1 MTIPLSRIGTQ
12 WRRCTAFAALALML
26 PLVLSA
32 CGGTAATTAAPTTA
46 PAATTGGAGATSAPT
61 TSAATKPASTT
72 APAASAGATTAATT
86 AATTGAAATTA
97 GAPASGTAAGGMM
110 TTAAGADPRGPA
122 PAKRGGGG
130 TLHLLYWQA
139 PTILN
144 IHQAHGTKD
153 DAPSRVVTEP
163 LATESINSATPDVAI
178 LAKEIP
184 SVQNGELS
192 ADGTSVTWKLKD
204 GVKWSDG
211 TPFTSADVKATW
223 QYIMK
228 PENGATDIAT
238 FEPIA
243 SIDTPDATTV
253 KITFKAPTA
262 TWYFPFASQGWS
274 VLQKAQLDQ
283 CTNATNCPANN
294 NPIGTGPYKV
304 KSFNS
309 GDSAQ
314 FVINDNYREANAPFF
329 DAIDWKGGGD
339 AATAAK
345 AVQTGQVDFAWNL
358 QVDPATLKQ
367 LTDSGGKLDITPGG
381 GVEKVLINLS
391 DPRTEVNG
399 EVSSAMSKNP
409 FFSDPLVR
417 QAIAYLVDRDSIAKA
432 LYGPAGNATCNILP
446 SVPPQTVSKN
456 TTCSFDVNKA
466 NMLLDQAGWM
476 KGSDGI
482 RTKNG
487 VKFSVVFSSTV
498 NSVREKEEQV
508 MQQAFKQA
516 GIDMQIKNVDSSVFF
531 GQPDNPDQ
539 DARFQKDLQMYTS
552 SPTVPDG
559 GDWFKNW
566 ITSQIPQ
573 KSNGWAYPNLER
585 FSDPAYDALVVQLR
599 KELDPAKR
607 AQLQIQCNDYIV
619 NHWVEIPIIDRNSVD
634 GHRADLINT
643 NPTPWDYNT
652 WNIAYWQI
660 KK

>member
-1 MTIPLSRIGTQ
+1 MTILLSRIGTQ
-12 WRRCTAFAALALML
+12 WARCTAFAALALIL
-26 PLVLSA
+26 PLVLAA
-32 CGGTAATTAAPTTA
+32 CGDTTTATPTTGAGATTAATA
-46 PAATTGGAGATSAPT
+46 G
-61 TSAATKPASTT
+61 AATKPASTT
-72 APAASAGATTAATT
+72 APAASVAATTAATT
-86 AATTGAAATTA
+86 AAATVGTTTGTMAPAAA
-97 GAPASGTAAGGMM
+97 PAAI
-110 TTAAGADPRGPA
+110 TAAGADPRGPA

-130 TLHLLYWQA
+130 TLHVLYWQA

-163 LATESINSATPDVAI
+163 LATESINSAIPDVPI

-223 QYIMK
+223 QYIVK
-228 PENGATDIAT
+228 PENGVASIAT

-243 SIDTPDATTV
+243 SIDTPDATTA
-253 KITFKAPTA
+253 KITFKTPTA
-262 TWYFPFASQGWS
+262 TWYFPFASAGYS

-304 KSFNS
+304 KSFTP

-329 DAIDWKGGGD
+329 DTIDWKGGGD

-345 AVQTGQVDFAWNL
+345 AVQTGAVDFGWNL

-367 LTDSGGKLDITPGG
+367 LTDSGAKLDLTPGG
-381 GVEKVLINLS
+381 GVEKVLVNLS
-391 DPRTEVNG
+391 DPRIDVNG
-399 EVSSAMSKNP
+399 EVSSATTKNP

-417 QAIAYLVDRDSIAKA
+417 QAISYLIDRDSIAKN

-487 VKFSVVFSSTV
+487 VKFSIVFSSTV
-498 NSVREKEEQV
+498 NAVREKEEQV
-508 MQQAFKQA
+508 IQQAFKQA

-539 DARFQKDLQMYTS
+539 DARFTKDLQMYTS

-559 GDWFKNW
+559 GNFFKNW

-573 KSNGWAYPNLER
+573 KANGWALPNLER
-585 FSDPAYDALVVQLR
+585 FSDPQYDELVVQLG

-607 AQLQIQCNDYIV
+607 AQLQIQCNDYVV
-619 NHWVEIPIIDRNSVD
+619 NHWVEIPIVDRNSVD